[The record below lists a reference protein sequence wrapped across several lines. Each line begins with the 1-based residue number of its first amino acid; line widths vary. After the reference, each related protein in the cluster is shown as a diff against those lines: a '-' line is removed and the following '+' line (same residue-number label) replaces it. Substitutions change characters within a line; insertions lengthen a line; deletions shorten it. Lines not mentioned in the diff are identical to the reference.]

1 VDNLFFAVYLDDK
14 IKYGEVGRAG
24 LGEVNK
30 RVQGFRLEN
39 LEVGCVRCSAHL
51 KVSKGV
57 SITRKYGVR
66 L

>member
-1 VDNLFFAVYLDDK
+1 MYLDDK
-14 IKYGEVGRAG
+14 IKYGEVGRAR

-39 LEVGCVRCSAHL
+39 LEVGCVRCTAHL
-51 KVSKGV
+51 TSSKGV
-57 SITRKYGVR
+57 SIIRKYGVR